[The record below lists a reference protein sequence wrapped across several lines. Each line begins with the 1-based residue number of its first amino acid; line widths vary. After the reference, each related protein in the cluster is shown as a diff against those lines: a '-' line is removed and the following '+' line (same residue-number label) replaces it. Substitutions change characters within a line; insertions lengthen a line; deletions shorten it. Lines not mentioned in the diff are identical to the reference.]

1 MNKCSIMKQL
11 THASF
16 RKNFLQ
22 GGNAPANETSIPPV
36 AKEGGS
42 GGEDSKDEEIV
53 ESEEQQKTPDS
64 RHNETDADD
73 KEDAAVST
81 GAKDK
86 NGEYYIRCK

>member
-1 MNKCSIMKQL
+1 MTYL

-22 GGNAPANETSIPPV
+22 DGNAPANETSIPPV

-42 GGEDSKDEEIV
+42 GGEDGKDEEIV
-53 ESEEQQKTPDS
+53 ESEEQQKTPDG
-64 RHNETDADD
+64 RHNETGADD

-81 GAKDK
+81 GANDK
-86 NGEYYIRCK
+86 NGEWYIRYK